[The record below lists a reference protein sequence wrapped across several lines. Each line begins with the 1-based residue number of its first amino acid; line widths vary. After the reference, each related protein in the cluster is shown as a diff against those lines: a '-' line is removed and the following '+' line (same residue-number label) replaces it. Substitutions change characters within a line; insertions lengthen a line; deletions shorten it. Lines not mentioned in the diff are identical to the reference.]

1 MSIRLIVDSASD
13 MDNEARSNISI
24 LPMTVTFGDKEY
36 KDGVNLSRE
45 EFYKLLIEYDE
56 LPVTS
61 QISPYEFEEEYKKYP
76 DDELIVITMSSK
88 LSGTYQSACIA
99 AQDYDNVH
107 VVDSYNVTIGE
118 HVLIEYAMQLIDE
131 GLGVDEII
139 TLLEKTKGRIKVV
152 ALLDTL
158 EYLKKGGRISGAAA
172 LVGGIL
178 SIKPVI
184 SVSDGEVN
192 MLGKA
197 RGSKQGNNLLIEQIN
212 ACGGIDFN
220 MPYYLAYS
228 GLSDVLLKK
237 YIEDSRNLWEG
248 QTDNLPIS
256 IIGGTIGTHVGP
268 GAVAVAFC
276 QK

>member
-158 EYLKKGGRISGAAA
+158 EFSYK
-172 LVGGIL
+172 
-178 SIKPVI
+178 
-184 SVSDGEVN
+184 E
-192 MLGKA
+192 
-197 RGSKQGNNLLIEQIN
+197 
-212 ACGGIDFN
+212 
-220 MPYYLAYS
+220 
-228 GLSDVLLKK
+228 
-237 YIEDSRNLWEG
+237 
-248 QTDNLPIS
+248 
-256 IIGGTIGTHVGP
+256 
-268 GAVAVAFC
+268 
-276 QK
+276 